1 MRSKSLRL
9 NAFCS
14 ASAGSYEQN
23 IIRLERL
30 STYYKGRISLM
41 ELFNMPCSMFQI
53 LYKIA
58 YEKMQ
63 SEEGKKEIESS
74 AIEDTLEE
82 GGLIP

>member
-1 MRSKSLRL
+1 
-9 NAFCS
+9 
-14 ASAGSYEQN
+14 
-23 IIRLERL
+23 
-30 STYYKGRISLM
+30 
-41 ELFNMPCSMFQI
+41 MPCSMFQI

-58 YEKMQ
+58 YDKMQ